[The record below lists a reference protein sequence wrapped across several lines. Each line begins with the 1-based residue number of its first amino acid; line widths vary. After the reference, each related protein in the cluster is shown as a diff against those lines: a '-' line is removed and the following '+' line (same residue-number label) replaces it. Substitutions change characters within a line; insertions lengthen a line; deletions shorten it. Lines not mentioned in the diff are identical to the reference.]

1 MAREEIHDDRL
12 LFETLVLEG
21 MAAGLNRKMVQNKK
35 GEYLRAFDNFDPEK
49 IASYTEDDIERL
61 MQDKGILRNFRKIS
75 SVITNA
81 QAFLAIQKEFGTFDK
96 YIWDFIDGKAREP
109 DEKDESLPLDI
120 SKALK
125 KKGFK
130 FVGPTSLNIF
140 MYVTGMQKYTP
151 NKNVL

>member
-1 MAREEIHDDRL
+1 MAPEMHEDQL

-35 GEYLRAFDNFDPEK
+35 AEYRKAFENFDPK
-49 IASYTEDDIERL
+49 IVASYTEEDIERL
-61 MQDKGILRNFRKIS
+61 MQDKSIIRNFRKLS

-81 QAFLAIQKEFGTFDK
+81 QAFVAIQQEYGSFDT
-96 YIWDFIDGKAREP
+96 YIWGFINGKPQEP
-109 DEKDESLPLDI
+109 DENDENLPGNI

-130 FVGPTSLNIF
+130 FVGPTSLRIF
-140 MYVTGMQKYTP
+140 MYVTGMQQYTP
-151 NKNVL
+151 DKHVL